1 MTGFMATVA
10 FVFLLVQSP
19 SAMRHAFYETFLHF
33 HIAAA
38 AIALAGVWFH
48 LKGRP
53 QQLMTYGV
61 IALWAFEVSFELYL
75 PNLC

>member
-1 MTGFMATVA
+1 
-10 FVFLLVQSP
+10 
-19 SAMRHAFYETFLHF
+19 MRHAFYETFLHL

-61 IALWAFEVSFELYL
+61 IALWGFEVSAKPSSPRPILTAL
-75 PNLC
+75 